1 MKVSRREFVSTAGF
15 AATASLCGFPL
26 FGFSVTDSRV
36 KAARCTVVDLQSNCV
51 LPESFVGMRA
61 ALGDSHR
68 CITENE
74 LSSNE
79 SSLAKF
85 VSSGAP
91 IIVVPAAASVYS
103 RTYAAA
109 LELAEQGATILW
121 ESGAAFLE
129 HREFA
134 KQQTLTDRYFDILL
148 QKPIELWQRGSSPP
162 SSQKNSVNKSS
173 DRRKMRAL
181 GHEQIPYI
189 EYSWPSTA
197 HVRDF
202 SRVIPLTSSSG
213 RPIARWQEIPVAW
226 SRTMGAGALIFFGS
240 PLGPALRAGDSE
252 ALHLLHSIMAE

>member
-26 FGFSVTDSRV
+26 FGFAVTDSRV

-85 VSSGAP
+85 VSSGAH

-148 QKPIELWQRGSSPP
+148 QKPIELWQRGSS
-162 SSQKNSVNKSS
+162 
-173 DRRKMRAL
+173 RAF
-181 GHEQIPYI
+181 GHEQIPYV

-202 SRVIPLTSSSG
+202 SRVIPLSSSSG
-213 RPIARWQEIPVAW
+213 RPIARWQEVPVAW
-226 SRTMGAGALIFFGS
+226 NRTIGAGALIFFGS
-240 PLGPALRAGDSE
+240 PLGPALRAGDYE
-252 ALHLLHSIMAE
+252 AQRLLHSITSQ